1 MAYRLLSYM
10 NYIDGYKTNET
21 TEYQKQDSHRLEDKN
36 NLRKLHKH
44 IFPTFNI
51 ILIIYIRK
59 YQESL

>member
-1 MAYRLLSYM
+1 M

-21 TEYQKQDSHRLEDKN
+21 TEYQKQGSHRLEDKN